1 MNRIVAILLVALAGA
16 CSHLPSIRSDAK
28 ERAALWDEAHRAL
41 AAEAFSDAHA
51 AFQRLAAEYPAHSEG
66 REAIF
71 YLGAM
76 HLDPRN
82 PGWDPLPAVQRLR
95 EYIDFGSSAGTVIHR
110 RPEAMMF
117 LQLAEQLSKPPEQR
131 VAGLQPGTQVEVVRV
146 PQRVAPAEQSQA
158 LLTEVATLRRQLAE
172 RDEQI
177 RRQREELERIRRTL
191 TPRVP

>member
-1 MNRIVAILLVALAGA
+1 MNRIVAILLVALAAA
-16 CSHLPSIRSDAK
+16 CSHLPISNADAK
-28 ERAALWDEAHRAL
+28 QRAALWDEAHRAL
-41 AAEAFSDAHA
+41 AAAAYSDAHA
-51 AFQRLAAEYPAHSEG
+51 AFRRLATEYPEHSEG
-66 REAIF
+66 REAVF

-82 PGWDPLPAVQRLR
+82 PGWDPAPAVERLR
-95 EYIDFGSSAGTVIHR
+95 EYLAWESAGTVIHR
-110 RPEAMMF
+110 RPEAMTF

-146 PQRVAPAEQSQA
+146 PQRVAPAEQSQT